1 MLAKGTA
8 KGVKPKGFAGGYRQ
22 GWIFL
27 PVIRCHKHP
36 LLHVAEVS
44 QSAFLERDPC
54 TTWGAWNRVWV
65 KASSYWPTQM
75 VLKAGEM
82 GEGAKQWKQTS
93 KSILVKLFEDLQWV
107 LPLIKEVF
115 CLGLLHP
122 DSIWMNHGM
131 TFAASHSSPE
141 LPSPKSNTGILLE
154 ESQLWPP
161 DHTPSS

>member
-22 GWIFL
+22 GWIAL

-44 QSAFLERDPC
+44 QICLPRKTSLHY
-54 TTWGAWNRVWV
+54 WGAWNTVWL

-93 KSILVKLFEDLQWV
+93 KSILVKLFEDLQGV
-107 LPLIKEVF
+107 LPHGKIKEKSFALVYNPLTEFEWTTVWPLLPLMQALKFSLQRITQEF
-115 CLGLLHP
+115 C
-122 DSIWMNHGM
+122 W
-131 TFAASHSSPE
+131 
-141 LPSPKSNTGILLE
+141 
-154 ESQLWPP
+154 
-161 DHTPSS
+161 